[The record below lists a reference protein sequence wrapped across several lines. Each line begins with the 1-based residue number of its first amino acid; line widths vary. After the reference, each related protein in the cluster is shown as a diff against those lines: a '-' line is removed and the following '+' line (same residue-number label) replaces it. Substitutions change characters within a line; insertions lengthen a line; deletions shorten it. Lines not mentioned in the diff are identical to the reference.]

1 MSGYDPKKVY
11 IGGCT
16 SATEEALS
24 ATFQHYGTIDRLWVA
39 KSPPGFAFVW
49 FGDERD
55 AADAVAGLD
64 GTEIGP
70 DRVTVAIAK
79 GKGDRAPRDGP
90 GSGRAPPPRDM
101 RAPPRDDGPRR
112 GDEPGAPRPRRP
124 KGPGGFRVKLSGLP
138 EGCDWRE
145 LKDTFRRSGEVS
157 YADARG
163 TEGVVE
169 FSSEED
175 RRRCIDDFDNTTL
188 RGSRLACVATG
199 GSTSE
204 FFERTSAAHGR
215 QADRAYRD
223 DYDDRAPPPRAA
235 YDDPYGAPPRR
246 PEPPRD
252 DRYYEP
258 RGGAA
263 RPPPPRYYDDDDRY
277 DRRRG
282 YDDRY
287 DDRYA
292 DRGPPPP
299 RPYRD
304 DPRGPPPPR
313 RAYDAYDDRRAYAPP
328 PRDRSRSRDRYD
340 PEPAYAEPPPR
351 DYDAPPAPYDDR
363 AYRR

>member
-70 DRVTVAIAK
+70 DRVTV
-79 GKGDRAPRDGP
+79 
-90 GSGRAPPPRDM
+90 
-101 RAPPRDDGPRR
+101 
-112 GDEPGAPRPRRP
+112 
-124 KGPGGFRVKLSGLP
+124 
-138 EGCDWRE
+138 
-145 LKDTFRRSGEVS
+145 S

-204 FFERTSAAHGR
+204 FFARTSAAHGR

-223 DYDDRAPPPRAA
+223 DYDDRAPPPRA
-235 YDDPYGAPPRR
+235 YDDYGAPPRR
-246 PEPPRD
+246 PERRAV
-252 DRYYEP
+252 RYRRWRRRSGRRRATTTTTTATTAAGATTTATTTATRTAGRRRP
-258 RGGAA
+258 GPTATTPAAA
-263 RPPPPRYYDDDDRY
+263 RCSTTPRRPRRLRRAAYDRSRFRDRY
-277 DRRRG
+277 DRS
-282 YDDRY
+282 
-287 DDRYA
+287 
-292 DRGPPPP
+292 PL
-299 RPYRD
+299 
-304 DPRGPPPPR
+304 R
-313 RAYDAYDDRRAYAPP
+313 RAAA
-328 PRDRSRSRDRYD
+328 
-340 PEPAYAEPPPR
+340 R
-351 DYDAPPAPYDDR
+351 DYDAPPGFLR
-363 AYRR
+363 RRYRR

>member
-90 GSGRAPPPRDM
+90 GARAAARHA
-101 RAPPRDDGPRR
+101 RRRRRPRR

-124 KGPGGFRVKLSGLP
+124 KAPAASASSSAACPRAATGASSRTRPKR
-138 EGCDWRE
+138 
-145 LKDTFRRSGEVS
+145 
-157 YADARG
+157 DATR
-163 TEGVVE
+163 VVE

-188 RGSRLACVATG
+188 RGSRLA
-199 GSTSE
+199 
-204 FFERTSAAHGR
+204 RT
-215 QADRAYRD
+215 AYRD
-223 DYDDRAPPPRAA
+223 DYDDRAPPPR
-235 YDDPYGAPPRR
+235 PTTTLRAPPRR
-246 PEPPRD
+246 PSRRAT
-252 DRYYEP
+252 RYYEP
-258 RGGAA
+258 PGAPLLRRRPL
-263 RPPPPRYYDDDDRY
+263 RPPPGL
-277 DRRRG
+277 RRPLR
-282 YDDRY
+282 RPL
-287 DDRYA
+287 
-292 DRGPPPP
+292 RGPRPPP
-299 RPYRD
+299 TLPRRPRGRRD
-304 DPRGPPPPR
+304 D
-313 RAYDAYDDRRAYAPP
+313 ATTTAAAPP
-328 PRDRSRSRDRYD
+328 PTGPVLDRYD
-340 PEPAYAEPPPR
+340 PARRAEPPPR

>member
-70 DRVTVAIAK
+70 DRVT
-79 GKGDRAPRDGP
+79 
-90 GSGRAPPPRDM
+90 
-101 RAPPRDDGPRR
+101 
-112 GDEPGAPRPRRP
+112 
-124 KGPGGFRVKLSGLP
+124 GPGGFRVKLSGLP

-204 FFERTSAAHGR
+204 FFERASAAHGR

-223 DYDDRAPPPRAA
+223 DYDDRAPPPRA
-235 YDDPYGAPPRR
+235 YDDPTA
-246 PEPPRD
+246 
-252 DRYYEP
+252 
-258 RGGAA
+258 
-263 RPPPPRYYDDDDRY
+263 
-277 DRRRG
+277 RRR
-282 YDDRY
+282 
-287 DDRYA
+287 A
-292 DRGPPPP
+292 GPS
-299 RPYRD
+299 
-304 DPRGPPPPR
+304 R
-313 RAYDAYDDRRAYAPP
+313 RA
-328 PRDRSRSRDRYD
+328 
-340 PEPAYAEPPPR
+340 
-351 DYDAPPAPYDDR
+351 
-363 AYRR
+363 